1 MCDSGD
7 ILLWWVSAPYGIVIV
22 YGPTSSRCMA
32 DPTLCDQFYQQLE
45 VAIDLISE
53 KRPIIIVMGEMNGKV
68 GKRKVGDA

>member
-1 MCDSGD
+1 
-7 ILLWWVSAPYGIVIV
+7 
-22 YGPTSSRCMA
+22 MA